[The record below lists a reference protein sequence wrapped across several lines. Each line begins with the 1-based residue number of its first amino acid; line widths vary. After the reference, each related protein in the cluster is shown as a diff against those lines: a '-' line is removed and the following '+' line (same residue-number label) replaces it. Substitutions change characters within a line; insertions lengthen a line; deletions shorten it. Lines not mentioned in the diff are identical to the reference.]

1 MKKRSV
7 KTGRINEE
15 VYRTLSEII
24 RSEVKDPRISPITSI
39 TAAEVTNDLKLAK
52 VYVSVFGDEDAIAET
67 MEGLKSSGG
76 FIRRQ
81 LAKKLN
87 LRNTPELHFIED
99 SSIAYGMKM
108 SKMID
113 EVVSKE
119 GENHGI
125 DS

>member
-39 TAAEVTNDLKLAK
+39 TAAEVTSDLKLAK
-52 VYVSVFGDEDAIAET
+52 VYVSVFGDESDIAET
-67 MEGLKSSGG
+67 MEGLKSSSG

-113 EVVSKE
+113 EVVAKE
-119 GENHGI
+119 G
-125 DS
+125 D